1 MLLLLSPAKTL
12 DFETAGPKTHSQPVL
27 LEKSLPL
34 IERLRKMDSGGIQQ
48 LMKVSENIATLNVE
62 RYRSFSTPF
71 DLENAKQAAFAF
83 KGDVYRGL
91 EVEDFTTEELEYAQQ
106 TIGILSGLYGL
117 LRPLDLIQPYRLEMK
132 TRLDVAEHKNLY
144 EYWGSQ
150 ITDQINALEQKSVVN
165 VASKEYFK
173 AVKPKELKGDLWSV
187 EFKERRN
194 GVYKIIS
201 FNAKHARGLLCRYAV
216 KNRLQRPEELLAFD
230 WEEYTLNKELSE
242 ERNLVFTR
250 G

>member
-1 MLLLLSPAKTL
+1 M
-12 DFETAGPKTHSQPVL
+12 
-27 LEKSLPL
+27 
-34 IERLRKMDSGGIQQ
+34 
-48 LMKVSENIATLNVE
+48 
-62 RYRSFSTPF
+62 
-71 DLENAKQAAFAF
+71 
-83 KGDVYRGL
+83 
-91 EVEDFTTEELEYAQQ
+91 EVEDFTAKELEYAQQ

-216 KNRLQRPEELLAFD
+216 KNRLQTPEELLAFD